1 MGVPFVKDQRVL
13 KCTGLF
19 VSQRL
24 KAKNYQVQK
33 IIQKSSTTSEIVLQL
48 FVEMRKLFKYFFFW
62 KIQASIFYNS
72 LCSLTMTMMQMMKYF
87 IRGKGSSTLVDHT
100 PCEQKTMGLNP
111 VKCVIFSL
119 SILSVMC
126 L

>member
-48 FVEMRKLFKYFFFW
+48 FVEMRKLFQYFFGKARHPFL
-62 KIQASIFYNS
+62 
-72 LCSLTMTMMQMMKYF
+72 LCSLFAYYDYDANDEVLQ
-87 IRGKGSSTLVDHT
+87 
-100 PCEQKTMGLNP
+100 PWQGL
-111 VKCVIFSL
+111 
-119 SILSVMC
+119 
-126 L
+126 

>member
-1 MGVPFVKDQRVL
+1 MKDQRVL

-72 LCSLTMTMMQMMKYF
+72 LCSLTMTMMQMMKYL
-87 IRGKGSSTLVDHT
+87 IRGKGYSTVVDHT

-111 VKCVIFSL
+111 VKCVIFFIFL
-119 SILSVMC
+119 SSR
-126 L
+126 

>member
-19 VSQRL
+19 DSQRL

-48 FVEMRKLFKYFFFW
+48 FVEMRKLFKYFF
-62 KIQASIFYNS
+62 
-72 LCSLTMTMMQMMKYF
+72 L
-87 IRGKGSSTLVDHT
+87 
-100 PCEQKTMGLNP
+100 ENP
-111 VKCVIFSL
+111 GIHFL
-119 SILSVMC
+119 
-126 L
+126 

>member
-48 FVEMRKLFKYFFFW
+48 FVELENCLN
-62 KIQASIFYNS
+62 IFLENPGIHFL
-72 LCSLTMTMMQMMKYF
+72 LCSLFAYYDYDANDEVLQ
-87 IRGKGSSTLVDHT
+87 
-100 PCEQKTMGLNP
+100 PWQGL
-111 VKCVIFSL
+111 
-119 SILSVMC
+119 
-126 L
+126 

>member
-48 FVEMRKLFKYFFFW
+48 FVEMRKCLNIFFLENPGIHFL
-62 KIQASIFYNS
+62 
-72 LCSLTMTMMQMMKYF
+72 LCSLFAYYDYDANDEVLQ
-87 IRGKGSSTLVDHT
+87 
-100 PCEQKTMGLNP
+100 PWQGL
-111 VKCVIFSL
+111 
-119 SILSVMC
+119 
-126 L
+126 

>member
-33 IIQKSSTTSEIVLQL
+33 IIQKSSTSSEIVLQL
-48 FVEMRKLFKYFFFW
+48 FVEMRKLFKYFFW
-62 KIQASIFYNS
+62 KIPASIFYNA
-72 LCSLTMTMMQMMKYF
+72 LCSLTMTMMQMMMEVS
-87 IRGKGSSTLVDHT
+87 RVCVDVLLV
-100 PCEQKTMGLNP
+100 
-111 VKCVIFSL
+111 
-119 SILSVMC
+119 
-126 L
+126 